1 MQFLR
6 GEGSDIEEEIFE
18 LYEGIEATKNK
29 AFCEIFFLSFI
40 LYTPNF
46 PKDFVSLSMWIK
58 IGEGSIYVYYMIC
71 PEAT

>member
-40 LYTPNF
+40 LDTQNF
-46 PKDFVSLSMWIK
+46 HKDSVSQRMWIK
-58 IGEGSIYVYYMIC
+58 IEEGSIYTGRNEIMQN
-71 PEAT
+71 

>member
-29 AFCEIFFLSFI
+29 AFCEIFLLSFI
-40 LYTPNF
+40 PDAQNF
-46 PKDFVSLSMWIK
+46 PKDFVS
-58 IGEGSIYVYYMIC
+58 
-71 PEAT
+71 